1 MTSKQQNSAP
11 ISKAV
16 SQAVAAYTA
25 AKGADK
31 VKLVNGLTAAM
42 RACIDKGEYEKA
54 GEINEALKAIDATK
68 QESNK
73 PKVSKAQLLAN
84 QAAVLEQ
91 ALHMVKVT
99 EGFDPDLEPTL
110 SEADVM
116 SKAAKL
122 STVRSVTRG
131 AKGDRQGW
139 IMQACAAVGDGNHTV
154 NDLITKSGVA
164 YPGSNTKP
172 NGAVGDW
179 HTTHEGET
187 FDIEGGTMTVGF
199 DSGHTDSEQGHRVFI
214 VTMD

>member
-16 SQAVAAYTA
+16 SQVVAAYTA

-31 VKLVNGLTAAM
+31 VKLVNGLTASM

-73 PKVSKAQLLAN
+73 PKVSRAQLLAN
-84 QAAVLEQ
+84 QAAILRTALDIVEQ
-91 ALHMVKVT
+91 DA
-99 EGFDPDLEPTL
+99 EFDKDLGLTISPNDH
-110 SEADVM
+110 AA
-116 SKAAKL
+116 KAARFAAVK
-122 STVRSVTRG
+122 SVTRG
-131 AKGDRQGW
+131 KKGDRQGW